1 VSLTSPSPGLP
12 PGAAWSARVHAA
24 LMPDYNRAATLYWWL
39 MVLAGATLAVVCV
52 VSLLDSAWQVWAE
65 VGLGVLLAVGAGL
78 FPIRLPGMKGAF
90 AAGEIFLFL
99 VLLVLGP
106 AAAAVA
112 AGAEALTGSMRTSKR
127 WTSRIASPAIA
138 VLAMASTGALL
149 QSALD
154 ALQQAGVHSA
164 AATLAAALVFSQLY
178 FAVNSV
184 LMSTVLRLKRNEP
197 IFHWLA
203 LLSNLR
209 WLGLSYAGSAT
220 LATLLF
226 VTYREQGGAVLLVM
240 VPLLAMLLVSLHL
253 YFRQQEAGLALGQAH
268 AELSARQAQATER
281 EAQAAQGHLR
291 QLQASEQR
299 FHSAFTHAAIGMA
312 LLDFNGRVL
321 QANSALG
328 HLLGVAAPDLVGWL
342 FDELVLDDDRAGL
355 QAQLGLSGGAEFQAF
370 ATELR
375 CRHADGSQVWLAL
388 HGGFFTE
395 PGADTPC
402 LILQAQDVSAR
413 RSAQAG
419 LQQLAFHDNLTGL
432 PNRRRFT
439 ECLDSAIAR
448 CKADAQHRFAVM
460 FLDFDRFKLVN
471 DSLGHGV
478 GDQLLQRLARRLQEN
493 LRPGDILARLG
504 GDEFVVLA
512 ERIETERDV
521 IVVAERLM
529 QSLKLPIDVGGVSI
543 TASASIGITFSS
555 FGYASAD
562 EVLRDADTAMYKA
575 KGEGKAR
582 WALFDASLHTAVA
595 DRLRLEGDLRQ
606 AIDAH
611 ELSVVFQPVFELA
624 NGRLTGF
631 EALLRWAHPTQ
642 GLLGPA
648 AFLPMAEETGLI
660 RPLSDYV
667 LHCACQQLRLWQMS
681 QPAWSQLTMSVNV
694 SAVDLAQPDFVA
706 RVGRAVVE
714 AGLAPQHLSLE
725 LTENVLMAQVQG
737 TAQKLQ
743 ALRALGL
750 RLAVDDFG
758 TGQSSLSHLSRL
770 PVDSLKIDRSFIHQ
784 LQWGSDDSA
793 VVRAI
798 VQLAAS
804 LRKVVVAEGIET
816 AAQAAQLREMGCTY
830 GQGFHLGTPLSAMD
844 ASALLQLRGRPG

>member
-1 VSLTSPSPGLP
+1 MSLSPSSPGMP
-12 PGAAWSARVHAA
+12 ANAPWWARLHAA
-24 LMPDYNRAATLYWWL
+24 LMPDYNRAASLYWWL
-39 MVLAGATLAVVCV
+39 MVLVGAAVALVCL
-52 VSLLDSAWQVWAE
+52 SQLLQMPWQAWLQWA
-65 VGLGVLLAVGAGL
+65 VGVLLAVGAGL
-78 FPIRLPGMKGAF
+78 FPMRLPGRKNSF

-106 AAAAVA
+106 AAAALA
-112 AGAEALTGSMRTSKR
+112 AAAEALTGSWRTSRR

-149 QSALD
+149 HAVLG
-154 ALQQAGVHSA
+154 ALQRTGHDEA
-164 AATLAAALVFSQLY
+164 AATLAAALGFSVLY

-184 LMSTVLRLKRNEP
+184 LMSAVLRLKRNEP
-197 IFHWLA
+197 LLQWLA
-203 LLSNLR
+203 PLADLR
-209 WLGLSYAGSAT
+209 WVGLACAGSA
-220 LATLLF
+220 AVAALLY
-226 VTYREQGGAVLLVM
+226 VTYLEQGGGVLLVM
-240 VPLLAMLLVSLHL
+240 VPLLVALLLLLHL
-253 YFRQQEAGLALGQAH
+253 YFRQQEAGLAL
-268 AELSARQAQATER
+268 RQAQDEFSTRQAQLSER
-281 EAQAAQGHLR
+281 EAVAAQQQLL
-291 QLQASEQR
+291 QLQASERR
-299 FHSAFTHAAIGMA
+299 FHSAFTHASMGMA
-312 LLDFNGRVL
+312 LLDFQGRVL
-321 QANSALG
+321 QANPALG
-328 HLLGVAAPDLVGWL
+328 QLLDAAPSDLVGRP
-342 FDELVLDDDRAGL
+342 FVDHAADEDRAGL
-355 QAQLGLSGGAEFQAF
+355 QAQLGLAGRGEFQGF
-370 ATELR
+370 ACELR
-375 CRHADGSQVWLAL
+375 CRRRDGSFIWLAL

-395 PGADTPC
+395 PGAQTPC

-413 RSAQAG
+413 RAAEAG
-419 LQQLAFHDNLTGL
+419 LQHLAFHDKLTGL
-432 PNRRRFT
+432 ANRRRFI

-448 CKADAQHRFAVM
+448 CRADAQHRFAVM

-471 DSLGHGV
+471 DSLGHGA

-512 ERIETERDV
+512 ERIETEREV

-529 QSLKLPIDVGGVSI
+529 QALKSPFELGELSV

-606 AIDAH
+606 AIQAQ
-611 ELSVVFQPVFELA
+611 ELSVVYQPVFELA
-624 NGRLTGF
+624 NSRLTGF
-631 EALLRWAHPTQ
+631 EALLRWAHPTL
-642 GLLGPA
+642 GLLGPVS
-648 AFLPMAEETGLI
+648 FLPMAEETGLI

-667 LHCACQQLRLWQMS
+667 MNCACQQLRLWQRS
-681 QPAWSQLTMSVNV
+681 QPDWAALTMSVNV

-714 AGLAPQHLSLE
+714 AGLAPQHLTLE

-737 TAQKLQ
+737 VTQKLQ
-743 ALRALGL
+743 ALRAIGL

-798 VQLAAS
+798 VQLAGS
-804 LRKVVVAEGIET
+804 LRKGVVAEGIET
-816 AAQAAQLREMGCTY
+816 AAQAAQLRDMGCTY

-844 ASALLQLRGRPG
+844 ASALLQLRSRPG

>member
-1 VSLTSPSPGLP
+1 LNV
-12 PGAAWSARVHAA
+12 
-24 LMPDYNRAATLYWWL
+24 
-39 MVLAGATLAVVCV
+39 
-52 VSLLDSAWQVWAE
+52 
-65 VGLGVLLAVGAGL
+65 
-78 FPIRLPGMKGAF
+78 
-90 AAGEIFLFL
+90 
-99 VLLVLGP
+99 
-106 AAAAVA
+106 
-112 AGAEALTGSMRTSKR
+112 
-127 WTSRIASPAIA
+127 
-138 VLAMASTGALL
+138 
-149 QSALD
+149 
-154 ALQQAGVHSA
+154 
-164 AATLAAALVFSQLY
+164 
-178 FAVNSV
+178 
-184 LMSTVLRLKRNEP
+184 
-197 IFHWLA
+197 
-203 LLSNLR
+203 
-209 WLGLSYAGSAT
+209 
-220 LATLLF
+220 
-226 VTYREQGGAVLLVM
+226 
-240 VPLLAMLLVSLHL
+240 
-253 YFRQQEAGLALGQAH
+253 
-268 AELSARQAQATER
+268 
-281 EAQAAQGHLR
+281 
-291 QLQASEQR
+291 
-299 FHSAFTHAAIGMA
+299 
-312 LLDFNGRVL
+312 
-321 QANSALG
+321 
-328 HLLGVAAPDLVGWL
+328 
-342 FDELVLDDDRAGL
+342 
-355 QAQLGLSGGAEFQAF
+355 
-370 ATELR
+370 
-375 CRHADGSQVWLAL
+375 
-388 HGGFFTE
+388 GFFTE

-402 LILQAQDVSAR
+402 LILQALDVSAR
-413 RSAQAG
+413 RAAEAG

-432 PNRRRFT
+432 PNRRRFI

-448 CKADAQHRFAVM
+448 CRADAQHRFAVM

-529 QSLKLPIDVGGVSI
+529 QSLKAPFDLDGVSL

-562 EVLRDADTAMYKA
+562 AVLRDADTAMYKA

-595 DRLRLEGDLRQ
+595 DRLRLEGDLRR
-606 AIDAH
+606 AIEAN
-611 ELSVVFQPVFELA
+611 ELSVVYQPVFELA
-624 NGRLTGF
+624 SGRLTGF

-667 LHCACQQLRLWQMS
+667 LHCACQQLRLWQAS
-681 QPAWSQLTMSVNV
+681 QAEWSELTMSVNV
-694 SAVDLAQPDFVA
+694 SAVDLAQPDFVG

-714 AGLAPQHLSLE
+714 AGLKPQHLSLE
-725 LTENVLMAQVQG
+725 LTEDVLMTQVG
-737 TAQKLQ
+737 GATHKLQ
-743 ALRALGL
+743 ELRALGL

-770 PVDSLKIDRSFIHQ
+770 PVDCLKIDRSFIHQ

-798 VQLAAS
+798 VQLGGS
-804 LRKVVVAEGIET
+804 LRKTVVAEGIET

-844 ASALLQLRGRPG
+844 ASALLQLRGRLG

>member
-1 VSLTSPSPGLP
+1 
-12 PGAAWSARVHAA
+12 
-24 LMPDYNRAATLYWWL
+24 MPDYNRAATLYWWV
-39 MVLAGATLAVVCV
+39 MVVAGSALTLVCTAQ
-52 VSLLDSAWQVWAE
+52 LLQMSWQTWLQLSA
-65 VGLGVLLAVGAGL
+65 GVLLAIGAGL
-78 FPIRLPGMKGAF
+78 FPIRLPGRKNSF

-112 AGAEALTGSMRTSKR
+112 AGAEALTGSWRTSKR

-138 VLAMASTGALL
+138 VLAMASTGSILHGLLGALERADL
-149 QSALD
+149 
-154 ALQQAGVHSA
+154 GGA
-164 AATLAAALVFSQLY
+164 AATLAAALVFSALY
-178 FAVNSV
+178 FAANSV

-197 IFHWLA
+197 IFQWAA
-203 LLSNLR
+203 LLSDLR
-209 WLGLSYAGSAT
+209 WVGLAYAGSA
-220 LATLLF
+220 AVAALLF
-226 VTYREQGGAVLLVM
+226 VTYQQQGGGVLLVM

-253 YFRQQEAGLALGQAH
+253 YFRQQEVGLALGQAQT
-268 AELSARQAQATER
+268 AFDVRQAQATH
-281 EAQAAQGHLR
+281 QHLLM
-291 QLQASEQR
+291 LQASEQR
-299 FHSAFTHAAIGMA
+299 FYSAFTHATIGMA
-312 LLDFNGRVL
+312 LLDFQGRML
-321 QANSALG
+321 QANPALCR
-328 HLLGVAAPDLVGWL
+328 LLGTGGADAVGQAFSDHVA
-342 FDELVLDDDRAGL
+342 EEDRAGL
-355 QAQLGLSGGAEFQAF
+355 QAQLGLAGGHEFQGF
-370 ATELR
+370 ACELR
-375 CRHADGSQVWLAL
+375 CQHADGAVVWLAL
-388 HGGFFTE
+388 HVGFFTE

-413 RSAQAG
+413 RAAEAG
-419 LQQLAFHDNLTGL
+419 LLQLAFHDNLTGL
-432 PNRRRFT
+432 PNRRRFI
-439 ECLDSAIAR
+439 ECLDSAITR
-448 CKADAQHRFAVM
+448 CRADAEHRFAVM

-478 GDQLLQRLARRLQEN
+478 GDLLLQGVARRLQEN

-504 GDEFVVLA
+504 GDEFVLLA
-512 ERIETERDV
+512 ERIETERE
-521 IVVAERLM
+521 VVVLAERLM
-529 QSLKLPIDVGGVSI
+529 QSLKAPFDVGGVSL

-562 EVLRDADTAMYKA
+562 DVLRDADTAMYKA

-606 AIDAH
+606 AIEMH
-611 ELSVVFQPVFELA
+611 ELSVVYQPVFELA
-624 NGRLTGF
+624 SGRLTGF

-681 QPAWSQLTMSVNV
+681 QPGWAGLTMSINV
-694 SAVDLAQPDFVA
+694 SAVDLSQPDFVA

-714 AGLAPQHLSLE
+714 AGLAPQHHSLE
-725 LTENVLMAQVQG
+725 LTENVLMAQVEG
-737 TAQKLQ
+737 ATQKLQ
-743 ALRALGL
+743 ALRTLGL

-770 PVDSLKIDRSFIHQ
+770 AVDSLKIDRSFIHQ

-798 VQLAAS
+798 VQLAGS
-804 LRKVVVAEGIET
+804 LRKTVVAEGIET
-816 AAQAAQLREMGCTY
+816 AAQAAQLRDMGCTY
-830 GQGFHLGTPLSAMD
+830 GQGFHLSTPLSAMD
-844 ASALLQLRGRPG
+844 ASALLQLRGRLD

>member
-1 VSLTSPSPGLP
+1 MSLSPSSPGMP
-12 PGAAWSARVHAA
+12 PNAPWWARLHAA
-24 LMPDYNRAATLYWWL
+24 LMPDYNRAASLYWWL
-39 MVLAGATLAVVCV
+39 MVLGGAAVALVCL
-52 VSLLDSAWQVWAE
+52 SQLLQMPWQAWLQWA
-65 VGLGVLLAVGAGL
+65 VGVLLAVGAGL
-78 FPIRLPGMKGAF
+78 FPMRLPGRKNSF

-106 AAAAVA
+106 AAAALA
-112 AGAEALTGSMRTSKR
+112 AAAEALTGSWRTSRR

-149 QSALD
+149 HAVLG
-154 ALQQAGVHSA
+154 ALQRAGHDGA
-164 AATLAAALVFSQLY
+164 AATLAAALGFSVLY

-184 LMSTVLRLKRNEP
+184 LMSAVLRLKRNEP
-197 IFHWLA
+197 LLQWLA
-203 LLSNLR
+203 PLADLR
-209 WLGLSYAGSAT
+209 WVGLACAGSA
-220 LATLLF
+220 AVAALLY
-226 VTYREQGGAVLLVM
+226 VTYLGHGGGVLLVM
-240 VPLLAMLLVSLHL
+240 VPLLVALLLLLHL
-253 YFRQQEAGLALGQAH
+253 YFRQQEAGLAL
-268 AELSARQAQATER
+268 RQAQDEFSTRQAQLSER
-281 EAQAAQGHLR
+281 EAVAAQQRLL
-291 QLQASEQR
+291 QLQASERR
-299 FHSAFTHAAIGMA
+299 FHSAFTHASMGMA
-312 LLDFNGRVL
+312 LLDFQGRVL
-321 QANSALG
+321 QANPAFG
-328 HLLGVAAPDLVGWL
+328 QLLDAAPSDLVGRP
-342 FDELVLDDDRAGL
+342 FVDHATDEDRAGL
-355 QAQLGLSGGAEFQAF
+355 QAQLGLAGRGEFQGF
-370 ATELR
+370 ACELR
-375 CRHADGSQVWLAL
+375 CRRRDGSFIWLAL

-395 PGADTPC
+395 PGAQTPC
-402 LILQAQDVSAR
+402 LILQALDVSAR
-413 RSAQAG
+413 RAAEAD
-419 LQQLAFHDNLTGL
+419 LQHLAFHDKLTGL
-432 PNRRRFT
+432 ANRRRFI

-448 CKADAQHRFAVM
+448 CRADAQHRFAVM

-471 DSLGHGV
+471 DSLGHGA

-504 GDEFVVLA
+504 GNEFVVLA
-512 ERIETERDV
+512 ERIESERDV
-521 IVVAERLM
+521 IVVAERMM
-529 QSLKLPIDVGGVSI
+529 QALKSPFELGELSV

-606 AIDAH
+606 AIQAQ
-611 ELSVVFQPVFELA
+611 ELSVVYQPVFELA
-624 NGRLTGF
+624 NSRLTGF
-631 EALLRWAHPTQ
+631 EALLRWAHPTL
-642 GLLGPA
+642 GLLGPVS
-648 AFLPMAEETGLI
+648 FLPMAEETGLI

-667 LHCACQQLRLWQMS
+667 MNCACQQLRLWQRS
-681 QPAWSQLTMSVNV
+681 QPDWAALTMSVNV

-714 AGLAPQHLSLE
+714 AGLAPQHLTLE

-737 TAQKLQ
+737 VTQKLQ
-743 ALRALGL
+743 ALRAIGL

-798 VQLAAS
+798 VQLAGS
-804 LRKVVVAEGIET
+804 LRKGVVAEGIET
-816 AAQAAQLREMGCTY
+816 AAQAAQLRDMGCTY

-844 ASALLQLRGRPG
+844 ASALLQLRSRPG

>member
-1 VSLTSPSPGLP
+1 
-12 PGAAWSARVHAA
+12 
-24 LMPDYNRAATLYWWL
+24 MPDYNRAATVFWWA
-39 MVLAGATLAVVCV
+39 MVVPGAAVALVCLAD
-52 VSLLDSAWQVWAE
+52 LLEMSWQVWLELA
-65 VGLGVLLAVGAGL
+65 LGVLLAVGAGL
-78 FPIRLPGMKGAF
+78 FPIRLPGTKTSF
-90 AAGEIFLFL
+90 AAGEIFLCL

-112 AGAEALTGSMRTSKR
+112 AGAEALTGSLRTSKR

-149 QSALD
+149 HAALD
-154 ALQQAGVHSA
+154 TLQRAGQDSA
-164 AATLAAALVFSQLY
+164 AVTLAAALVFSVLY
-178 FAVNSV
+178 FGINTV
-184 LMSTVLRLKRNEP
+184 LMSTVLRLKRNGP
-197 IFHWLA
+197 
-203 LLSNLR
+203 LLQSLTVLFDLR
-209 WLGLSYAGSAT
+209 WVGLAYAGSAT
-220 LATLLF
+220 VATLLF
-226 VTYREQGGAVLLVM
+226 MTYRAQGGAVLLV
-240 VPLLAMLLVSLHL
+240 VLPLLVMLLVSLHL
-253 YFRQQEAGLALGQAH
+253 FFRQQEAGLALGLAQ
-268 AELSARQAQATER
+268 AELSARDAQAAER
-281 EAQAAQGHLR
+281 EARATRQHL
-291 QLQASEQR
+291 QLLKASEQR
-299 FHSAFTHAAIGMA
+299 FHDAFTHAAIGMA
-312 LLDFNGRVL
+312 LLDFQGCVL
-321 QANSALG
+321 QANPALCQ
-328 HLLGVAAPDLVGWL
+328 LLGAQAPDLVDRV
-342 FDELVLDDDRAGL
+342 FDDLVIDDDRAAL

-375 CRHADGSQVWLAL
+375 CRRADGSPVWLAL

-413 RSAQAG
+413 RAAEAG
-419 LQQLAFHDNLTGL
+419 LQHLAFHDNLTGL
-432 PNRRRFT
+432 PNRRRFV
-439 ECLDSAIAR
+439 ECLNSAIAR
-448 CKADAQHRFAVM
+448 CGVDAQHRFAVL

-478 GDQLLQRLARRLQEN
+478 GDELLQRLARRLQEN

-512 ERIETERDV
+512 ERVETERDV

-529 QSLKLPIDVGGVSI
+529 QSLKAPFELGGVSL

-562 EVLRDADTAMYKA
+562 EVLRDADIAMYKA

-606 AIDAH
+606 AIQAQA
-611 ELSVVFQPVFELA
+611 LSVVYQPMFALA
-624 NGRLTGF
+624 GGQLTGF
-631 EALLRWAHPTQ
+631 EALLRWAHPAQ

-648 AFLPMAEETGLI
+648 AFLPIAEETGLI
-660 RPLSDYV
+660 HRLSDYV
-667 LHCACQQLRLWQMS
+667 LHCACQQLRLWQVS
-681 QPAWSQLTMSVNV
+681 QPGWAQLTMSVNV
-694 SAVDLAQPDFVA
+694 SAVDLAQADFVA

-714 AGLAPQHLSLE
+714 AGMAPQHLTLE
-725 LTENVLMAQVQG
+725 MTENVLMSQIEG
-737 TAQKLQ
+737 TTHKLGE
-743 ALRALGL
+743 LRKLGV

-758 TGQSSLSHLSRL
+758 TGQSSLRHLSRL

-798 VQLAAS
+798 VQLARS
-804 LRKVVVAEGIET
+804 LRKEVVGVGIET
-816 AAQAAQLREMGCTY
+816 AAQKAQLREMGCGL
-830 GQGFHLGTPLSAMD
+830 GQGFHLGTPLSAAD
-844 ASALLQLRGRPG
+844 AGELLQLRGQPD

>member
-1 VSLTSPSPGLP
+1 
-12 PGAAWSARVHAA
+12 
-24 LMPDYNRAATLYWWL
+24 MPDYNRAAILYWWV
-39 MVLAGATLAVVCV
+39 MVVAGVLVALVCAVQ
-52 VSLLDSAWQVWAE
+52 LLQMPWRAWLQVG
-65 VGLGVLLAVGAGL
+65 VGVLLAVGAGL
-78 FPIRLPGMKGAF
+78 FPIRLPGRKNSF

-112 AGAEALTGSMRTSKR
+112 AGAEALTGSWRTSKR

-138 VLAMASTGALL
+138 VLVMVSTGSILHG
-149 QSALD
+149 ALD
-154 ALQQAGVHSA
+154 ALNHANGDVA
-164 AATLAAALVFSQLY
+164 TTLAAVLVFSVLY

-184 LMSTVLRLKRNEP
+184 LMSTVLRLKRGEP
-197 IFHWLA
+197 IFQWLA
-203 LLSNLR
+203 LLSDLR
-209 WLGLSYAGSAT
+209 WVGLAYAGSAAV
-220 LATLLF
+220 ATLLF
-226 VTYREQGGAVLLVM
+226 VTYQQQGGAVLLVM

-253 YFRQQEAGLALGQAH
+253 YFRQQEAGLALGQAQ
-268 AELSARQAQATER
+268 AELDASQAQAAER
-281 EAQAAQGHLR
+281 EAEARRRHLHL
-291 QLQASEQR
+291 LQASEQR
-299 FHSAFTHAAIGMA
+299 FHNAFTHATIGMA
-312 LLDFNGRVL
+312 LLDFRGRVL
-321 QANSALG
+321 QANPALCR
-328 HLLGVAAPDLVGWL
+328 LLGVDEPDLRGQV
-342 FDELVLDDDRAGL
+342 FSRHVVDEDRAGL
-355 QAQLGLSGGAEFQAF
+355 AAQLGLAGGREFQGF
-370 ATELR
+370 ARELR
-375 CRHADGSQVWLAL
+375 CHHRDGAIVWLAL
-388 HGGFFTE
+388 HVGFFTE
-395 PGADTPC
+395 PGVDTPC

-413 RSAQAG
+413 RAAEAS
-419 LQQLAFHDNLTGL
+419 LQQLAFHDSLTGL
-432 PNRRRFT
+432 PNRRRFI
-439 ECLDSAIAR
+439 ECLDGAIAR
-448 CKADAQHRFAVM
+448 CRADAQHRFAVM

-478 GDQLLQRLARRLQEN
+478 GDELLQKLARRLQEN

-512 ERIETERDV
+512 ERIETEREV
-521 IVVAERLM
+521 ILVAERLM
-529 QSLKLPIDVGGVSI
+529 QSLKAPFELGEVSI

-595 DRLRLEGDLRQ
+595 DRLRLEGDLRL

-624 NGRLTGF
+624 TWQLTGF
-631 EALLRWAHPTQ
+631 EALLRWAHPSQ

-667 LHCACQQLRLWQMS
+667 MHCACQQLRLWQMS
-681 QPAWSQLTMSVNV
+681 QPAWAQLTMSVNI

-714 AGLAPQHLSLE
+714 AGLAPKHLTLE

-737 TAQKLQ
+737 TTQKLQ
-743 ALRALGL
+743 ELRAMGL

-798 VQLAAS
+798 VQLGAA
-804 LRKVVVAEGIET
+804 LRKGVVAEGIET
-816 AAQAAQLREMGCTY
+816 AAQAAQLREMGCAY

-844 ASALLQLRGRPG
+844 ASALLQLRGRFR

>member
-1 VSLTSPSPGLP
+1 MSLSPSTPGMP
-12 PGAAWSARVHAA
+12 ANAPWWARLHAA
-24 LMPDYNRAATLYWWL
+24 LMPDYNRAASLYWWL
-39 MVLAGATLAVVCV
+39 MVLGGAAVALVCL
-52 VSLLDSAWQVWAE
+52 SQLLQMPWQAWLQWA
-65 VGLGVLLAVGAGL
+65 VGVLLAVGAGL
-78 FPIRLPGMKGAF
+78 FPMRLPGRKNSF

-106 AAAAVA
+106 AAAALA
-112 AGAEALTGSMRTSKR
+112 AAAEALTGSWRTSRR

-149 QSALD
+149 HAVLD
-154 ALQQAGVHSA
+154 ALQRAGHDGA
-164 AATLAAALVFSQLY
+164 AATLAAALGFSVLY

-184 LMSTVLRLKRNEP
+184 LMSAVLRLKRNEP
-197 IFHWLA
+197 LLQWLA
-203 LLSNLR
+203 PLADLR
-209 WLGLSYAGSAT
+209 WVGLACAGSA
-220 LATLLF
+220 AVAALLY
-226 VTYREQGGAVLLVM
+226 VTYLEQGGGVLLVM
-240 VPLLAMLLVSLHL
+240 VPLLVALLLLLHL
-253 YFRQQEAGLALGQAH
+253 YFRQQEAALALRQAH
-268 AELSARQAQATER
+268 DELSTRQAQLSER
-281 EAQAAQGHLR
+281 EAVAAQQRLL
-291 QLQASEQR
+291 QLQASERR
-299 FHSAFTHAAIGMA
+299 FHSAFTHASMGMA
-312 LLDFNGRVL
+312 LLDFQGRVL
-321 QANSALG
+321 QANPAFG
-328 HLLGVAAPDLVGWL
+328 QLLDAAPSDLVGRP
-342 FDELVLDDDRAGL
+342 FVDHAADEDRAGL
-355 QAQLGLSGGAEFQAF
+355 QAQLGLAGRGEFQGF
-370 ATELR
+370 ACELR
-375 CRHADGSQVWLAL
+375 CRRRDGSFIWLAL

-395 PGADTPC
+395 PGAQTPC
-402 LILQAQDVSAR
+402 LILQALDVSAR
-413 RSAQAG
+413 RAAEAG
-419 LQQLAFHDNLTGL
+419 LQHLAFHDKLTGL
-432 PNRRRFT
+432 ANRRRFI

-448 CKADAQHRFAVM
+448 CRADAQHRFAVM

-471 DSLGHGV
+471 DSLGHGA

-504 GDEFVVLA
+504 GNEFVVLA
-512 ERIETERDV
+512 ERIETEREV

-529 QSLKLPIDVGGVSI
+529 QALKSPFELGELSV

-606 AIDAH
+606 AIQAQ
-611 ELSVVFQPVFELA
+611 ELSVVYQPVFELA
-624 NGRLTGF
+624 NSRLTGF
-631 EALLRWAHPTQ
+631 EALLRWAHPTL
-642 GLLGPA
+642 GLLGPVS
-648 AFLPMAEETGLI
+648 FLPMAEETGLI

-667 LHCACQQLRLWQMS
+667 MNCACQQLRLWQRS
-681 QPAWSQLTMSVNV
+681 QPDWAALTMSVNV

-714 AGLAPQHLSLE
+714 AGLAPQHLTLE

-737 TAQKLQ
+737 VTQKLQ
-743 ALRALGL
+743 ALRAIGL

-798 VQLAAS
+798 VQLAGS
-804 LRKVVVAEGIET
+804 LRKGVVAEGIET
-816 AAQAAQLREMGCTY
+816 AAQAAQLRDMGCTY

-844 ASALLQLRGRPG
+844 ASALLQLRSRPG

>member
-1 VSLTSPSPGLP
+1 MRL
-12 PGAAWSARVHAA
+12 HAA
-24 LMPDYNRAATLYWWL
+24 LMPDYNRAASVYWWV
-39 MVLAGATLAVVCV
+39 MVVAGTAVALVCAA
-52 VSLLDSAWQVWAE
+52 SLFEMPWRAWAG

-78 FPIRLPGMKGAF
+78 FPIRLPGTKSSY

-112 AGAEALTGSMRTSKR
+112 AAAEALTGSLRTSKR

-138 VLAMASTGALL
+138 VLAMASTGWLLHAALN
-149 QSALD
+149 
-154 ALQQAGVHSA
+154 ALQQAGDDSA
-164 AATLAAALVFSQLY
+164 AATLAAALGFSMLY

-197 IFHWLA
+197 IFRWLA
-203 LLSNLR
+203 LLFELR
-209 WLGLSYAGSAT
+209 WVGLAYAGSAT
-220 LATLLF
+220 VATLLF
-226 VTYREQGGAVLLVM
+226 VTYREQGGAVLLV
-240 VPLLAMLLVSLHL
+240 VLPLLVMLLVSLHL
-253 YFRQQEAGLALGQAH
+253 YFRQQEAGVALGQAH
-268 AELSARQAQATER
+268 AELSARAEQAAER
-281 EAQAAQGHLR
+281 EALVTHQYLL
-291 QLQASEQR
+291 QLQVSEQR

-312 LLDFNGRVL
+312 LLDFQGRVL
-321 QANSALG
+321 QANPALCR
-328 HLLGVAAPDLVGWL
+328 LLGLKAPELVGSA
-342 FDELVLDDDRAGL
+342 FDELVLDDDRAAL
-355 QAQLGLSGGAEFQAF
+355 QAQLGLSGGGEFQAF

-375 CRHADGSQVWLAL
+375 CRYADGRPVWLAL

-413 RSAQAG
+413 RDAEAG
-419 LQQLAFHDNLTGL
+419 LQHLAFHDNLTGL
-432 PNRRRFT
+432 PNRRRFI

-448 CKADAQHRFAVM
+448 CRADAEHRFAVM

-471 DSLGHGV
+471 DSLGHSV

-512 ERIETERDV
+512 ERIDTERDV

-529 QSLKLPIDVGGVSI
+529 QSLKAPFELDGVTL

-562 EVLRDADTAMYKA
+562 AVLRDADTAMYKA

-606 AIDAH
+606 AIEAR
-611 ELSVVFQPVFELA
+611 ELSVVYQPVFELA
-624 NGRLTGF
+624 SGQLTGF

-660 RPLSDYV
+660 HRLSDYV
-667 LHCACQQLRLWQMS
+667 MHCACQQLRLWQMS
-681 QPAWSQLTMSVNV
+681 QPAWGQLTMSVNV

-714 AGLAPQHLSLE
+714 AGLAPQHLTLE
-725 LTENVLMAQVQG
+725 LTENVLMAQIAG
-737 TAQKLQ
+737 TTQKLQ
-743 ALRALGL
+743 ELRAQDL

-798 VQLAAS
+798 VQLGS
-804 LRKVVVAEGIET
+804 TLRKVVVAEGIET
-816 AAQAAQLREMGCTY
+816 AAQLAQLRDMGCAF
-830 GQGFHLGTPLSAMD
+830 GQGFYLGTPLSAVD
-844 ASALLQLRGRPG
+844 ASALLQLRGRLG

>member
-1 VSLTSPSPGLP
+1 MRL
-12 PGAAWSARVHAA
+12 HAA
-24 LMPDYNRAATLYWWL
+24 LMPDYNRAASVYWWV
-39 MVLAGATLAVVCV
+39 MVVAGTAVALVCAA
-52 VSLLDSAWQVWAE
+52 SLFEMPWRAWAG

-78 FPIRLPGMKGAF
+78 FPIRLPGTKSSY

-112 AGAEALTGSMRTSKR
+112 AAAEALTGSLRTSKR

-138 VLAMASTGALL
+138 VLAMASTGWLLHAALN
-149 QSALD
+149 
-154 ALQQAGVHSA
+154 ALQQAGDDSA
-164 AATLAAALVFSQLY
+164 AATLAAALGFSMLY

-197 IFHWLA
+197 IFRWLA
-203 LLSNLR
+203 LLFELR
-209 WLGLSYAGSAT
+209 WVGLAYAGSAT
-220 LATLLF
+220 VATLLF
-226 VTYREQGGAVLLVM
+226 VTYREQGGAVLWVVL
-240 VPLLAMLLVSLHL
+240 PLLVMLLVSLHL
-253 YFRQQEAGLALGQAH
+253 YFRQQEAGVALGQAH
-268 AELSARQAQATER
+268 AELSARAEQAAER
-281 EAQAAQGHLR
+281 EALVTHQYLL
-291 QLQASEQR
+291 QLQVSEQR
-299 FHSAFTHAAIGMA
+299 FHSAFTHAASGMA
-312 LLDFNGRVL
+312 LLDFRGRVL
-321 QANSALG
+321 QANPALCR
-328 HLLGVAAPDLVGWL
+328 LLGLKAPELVGSA
-342 FDELVLDDDRAGL
+342 FDELVLDDDRAAL
-355 QAQLGLSGGAEFQAF
+355 QAQLGLSGGREFQAF

-375 CRHADGSQVWLAL
+375 CRHADGRPVWLAL

-413 RSAQAG
+413 RAAEAG
-419 LQQLAFHDNLTGL
+419 LQHLAFHDNLTGL
-432 PNRRRFT
+432 PNRRRFI

-448 CKADAQHRFAVM
+448 CRADAEHRFAVM
-460 FLDFDRFKLVN
+460 FLDFDRIKLVN
-471 DSLGHGV
+471 DSLGHSV

-512 ERIETERDV
+512 ERIDTERDV

-529 QSLKLPIDVGGVSI
+529 QSLKAPFELDGVTL

-562 EVLRDADTAMYKA
+562 AVLRDADTAMYKA

-606 AIDAH
+606 AIEAR
-611 ELSVVFQPVFELA
+611 ELSVVYQPVFELA
-624 NGRLTGF
+624 SGQLTGF

-660 RPLSDYV
+660 HRLSDYV
-667 LHCACQQLRLWQMS
+667 MHCACQQLRLWQMS
-681 QPAWSQLTMSVNV
+681 QPAWGQLTMSVNV

-714 AGLAPQHLSLE
+714 AGLAPQHLTLE
-725 LTENVLMAQVQG
+725 LTENVLMAQIAG
-737 TAQKLQ
+737 TTQKLQ
-743 ALRALGL
+743 ELRAQDL

-798 VQLAAS
+798 VQLGS
-804 LRKVVVAEGIET
+804 TLRKVVVAEGIET
-816 AAQAAQLREMGCTY
+816 AAQLAQLRDMGCAF
-830 GQGFHLGTPLSAMD
+830 GQGFYLGTPLSAVD
-844 ASALLQLRGRPG
+844 ASALLQLRGRLG